1 MSESSLPLSKFKV
14 LDLTTARSGPTAV
27 KQLADWGADV
37 IKIDPS
43 RKIIDS
49 GGGAIQRDR
58 HGYEMQNLHRNKR
71 GMTLNLKSEE
81 GREIF
86 YKLVKESDVVIE
98 NYRPDVKNRLKI
110 DYETLKSINEK
121 IILGSIS
128 GFGQSGPYSKRPG
141 LDQIAQGLSGL
152 MSVTGMPENGPTRV
166 GVPIGDLTAGM
177 MLAQGVLIALLERE
191 TSGKGQWVHT
201 SLLEGLIQIM
211 DLQAARYLMA
221 GEVPKQVG
229 NLHPVYLPTG
239 VFPTSDS
246 SVNIQSPGHLFWK
259 RLSTALGKPELF
271 DDKDFKTPED
281 RWENKDRLNKEI
293 SELTMQKTTD
303 ELVQILNDAGVPCGP
318 IHKVNETFAD
328 PQVQQLNMNP
338 EIEHPVIG
346 KINVVGQAF
355 KLSRT
360 PQKMR
365 FPTPEIGEH
374 NEEIL
379 SGLNYS
385 EDEIEELKQKD
396 IL

>member
-1 MSESSLPLSKFKV
+1 MSENNLPLSRFKV

-37 IKIDPS
+37 IKIEPS
-43 RKIIDS
+43 RKIIAS
-49 GGGAIQRDR
+49 GGGLSRDR

-86 YKLVKESDVVIE
+86 YNLVKNSDVVIE

-110 DYETLKSINEK
+110 DYETLKSINKK

-128 GFGQSGPYSKRPG
+128 GFGQFGPYSSRPG

-177 MLAQGVLIALLERE
+177 MLAQGVLLALLERE
-191 TSGKGQWVHT
+191 KSGEGQWVHT

-211 DLQAARYLMA
+211 DLQAARFLMA

-246 SVNIQSPGHLFWK
+246 SMNIQSPGQVFWK
-259 RLSTALGKPELF
+259 RLSAALGKPELF
-271 DDKDFKTPED
+271 EDEDFKTPED
-281 RWENKDRLNKEI
+281 RWNNKDRLNKEI
-293 SELTMQKTTD
+293 SELTMQKTTA
-303 ELVQILNDAGVPCGP
+303 EWVEILNDAGVPCGP
-318 IHKVNETFAD
+318 IHSVNETFAD

-338 EIEHPVIG
+338 ELEHPVIG
-346 KINVVGQAF
+346 KINVVGQAI

-365 FPTPEIGEH
+365 FTTPEVGEH
-374 NEEIL
+374 NEQIL
-379 SGLNYS
+379 SELNYS
-385 EDEIEELKQKD
+385 EEDIEKFKQED
-396 IL
+396 II